1 MFSFLLICVTL
12 WSHLSGSSGAS
23 SSRRPNIVLILTDD
37 LDVAIGG
44 LVSRSLSESHD
55 IFFFNDIK
63 PDRIKLT
70 ANIPDSK
77 HHAGI
82 RQSQQACQSITTNV
96 FIIIKKTNL
105 EEMFLASQKML
116 CL

>member
-1 MFSFLLICVTL
+1 MGSFRCSGPKMFSFLLICVTL

-55 IFFFNDIK
+55 IVFFFFNDIK

-96 FIIIKKTNL
+96 FIII
-105 EEMFLASQKML
+105 
-116 CL
+116 

>member
-1 MFSFLLICVTL
+1 MGSFRCSGPKMFSFLLICVTL

-55 IFFFNDIK
+55 IVFFFNDIK

-77 HHAGI
+77 HASI

-96 FIIIKKTNL
+96 FIII
-105 EEMFLASQKML
+105 
-116 CL
+116 